1 MTTTQRRVK
10 LSIVVLL
17 IYSVLQIAGQL
28 AFAQPAPSLTRVAIQ
43 RQLTGRLSVRQNKAI
58 VVNDL
63 RASTGAA
70 ILSGATLETKT
81 DEFATVDLGPL
92 GKLDIGQ
99 NTRVILSFDERGTVK
114 AMVEVGC
121 VKLTANKG
129 TTGEVLTPKGSVGM
143 TQAATGGVIEM
154 CLQPG
159 ADSPTTG
166 AGDVGAGTT
175 EGTAGG
181 GSRIWIAPVVIAG
194 SLAAMT
200 PLFFQDNPSPS

>member
-17 IYSVLQIAGQL
+17 VYSILQIAGQL

-43 RQLTGRLSVRQNKAI
+43 RQFLGRLSTRHNKPI

-70 ILSGATLETKT
+70 ILSGATLETKSN
-81 DEFATVDLGPL
+81 EFATVDLGPL

-99 NTRVILSFDERGTVK
+99 NTRVILNFDEKGTVR
-114 AMVEVGC
+114 AMVQVGC

-129 TTGEVLTPKGSVGM
+129 TAGEVLTPKGTVG
-143 TQAATGGVIEM
+143 TTEAATGGVIEM

-159 ADSPTTG
+159 AESPTMS
-166 AGDVGAGTT
+166 AGDVGAGSPEETIPH
-175 EGTAGG
+175 GSRLWIPAVVIGG
-181 GSRIWIAPVVIAG
+181 GLA
-194 SLAAMT
+194 SLT